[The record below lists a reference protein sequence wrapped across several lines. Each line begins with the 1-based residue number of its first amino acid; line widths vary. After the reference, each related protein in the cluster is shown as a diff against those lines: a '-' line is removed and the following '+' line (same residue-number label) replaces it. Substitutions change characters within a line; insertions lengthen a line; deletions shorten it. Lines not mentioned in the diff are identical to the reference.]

1 MPALS
6 LDALEVLDAIDRK
19 GSFAAAAAA
28 LYRVPSAVTYSV
40 QKLEED
46 LGLPLFRKEGRR
58 SVLTPAGRVML
69 EQGREIL
76 EAADRLVETTRQVH
90 SGWESKLTIALDSLV
105 EVSQVAPVLQAFYE
119 TNPDIEI
126 TLAEEV
132 LGGAWEAV
140 IEGRADL
147 VVGAAERPPT
157 ATGLK
162 SRAFMTVEWVFAVHP
177 EHPLAR
183 ADSPLRHKDFAD
195 YRAVVVMDSSR
206 SLPPQTSQTLRMFE
220 RRAVLRV
227 ETVQQKIDVQ
237 LAGLAVG
244 FLPRHRIRAL
254 LAAGA
259 LVELAVDPP
268 VDPAPLQLVWRA
280 GRRGRALRWFIEE
293 FGKHVD

>member
-1 MPALS
+1 MSRLS
-6 LDALEVLDAIDRK
+6 LEAIEVLDAIDRK

-46 LGLPLFRKEGRR
+46 LGVTLFRREGRR
-58 SVLTPAGRVML
+58 SVLTPAGRVLL

-90 SGWESKLTIALDSLV
+90 SGWESRLNIALDSLV
-105 EVSQVAPVLQAFYE
+105 EIEQVAPALQTFYATHPE
-119 TNPDIEI
+119 IEI
-126 TLAEEV
+126 TLSEEV

-140 IEGRADL
+140 MEGRADL

-162 SRAFMTVEWVFAVHP
+162 SRPFMEVDWLFAVHP
-177 EHPLAR
+177 AHPLASATAPLTR
-183 ADSPLRHKDFAD
+183 DDLADH
-195 YRAVVVMDSSR
+195 RAVVVMDSSR
-206 SLPPQTSQTLRMFE
+206 SLPPQTSQTLRIFE
-220 RRAVLRV
+220 RQAVMRV

-244 FLPRHRIRAL
+244 FLPRHRIRHL
-254 LAAGA
+254 LEAGD
-259 LVELAVDPP
+259 LVALAVDPP
-268 VDPAPLQLVWRA
+268 IPPAALQLVWKS
-280 GRRGRALRWFIEE
+280 GSRGRALRWFIEE
-293 FGKHVD
+293 LSSNEA

>member
-1 MPALS
+1 MPVLN
-6 LDALEVLDAIDRK
+6 LDALQVLDAIDRK
-19 GSFAAAAAA
+19 GSFAAAAAS

-46 LGLPLFRKEGRR
+46 LG
-58 SVLTPAGRVML
+58 
-69 EQGREIL
+69 QGRDIL
-76 EAADRLVETTRQVH
+76 DAADRLVETTRQVH
-90 SGWESKLTIALDSLV
+90 SGWESRLAIALDSLV
-105 EVSQVAPVLQAFYE
+105 EVDQVAPVLQKFYE

-126 TLAEEV
+126 TLTEEV

-162 SRAFMTVEWVFAVHP
+162 SREFMTVEWVFAVHP
-177 EHPLAR
+177 EHPLAS
-183 ADSPLRHKDFAD
+183 AGSPLRHEDFAG

-244 FLPRHRIRAL
+244 FLPGHRILPL
-254 LAAGA
+254 LEAGS
-259 LVELAVDPP
+259 LVALAVDPP
-268 VDPAPLQLVWRA
+268 VEPTPLQLVWRA

-293 FGKHVD
+293 FGRHVA